1 MEIIGFIL
9 AFVIGITLG
18 LVGAGGSIL
27 TITVLVYILG
37 IPPIMATTY
46 SLFIV
51 GVTSLVGSID
61 YFRKGLVDLKKG
73 LFFSFPAF
81 IMVFLMRKFVM
92 PYIPKVVYQSADFT
106 ISKNL
111 MVMLI
116 FAVLMLS
123 AS

>member
-73 LFFSFPAF
+73 LFFFVSCLYYG
-81 IMVFLMRKFVM
+81 VFDAKIR
-92 PYIPKVVYQSADFT
+92 YAVY
-106 ISKNL
+106 SKSC
-111 MVMLI
+111 
-116 FAVLMLS
+116 LS
-123 AS
+123 VS

>member
-1 MEIIGFIL
+1 MEIIGFVL

-37 IPPIMATTY
+37 IPPTMATTY

-61 YFRKGLVDLKKG
+61 YFRKW
-73 LFFSFPAF
+73 
-81 IMVFLMRKFVM
+81 
-92 PYIPKVVYQSADFT
+92 T
-106 ISKNL
+106 ISIAFN
-111 MVMLI
+111 
-116 FAVLMLS
+116 
-123 AS
+123 